1 MFQELERIQS
11 EYLLMG
17 YGPDDARD
25 LALREYGFKLR
36 LRSGAAA
43 AGAPRRRSRGGRQSL
58 PERRNSEFMAG
69 ICAQALMRLSGSLR
83 RKALMGWAQSPDGP
97 GAGEGRRLC
106 AAADGGGPGL
116 EREISKSG
124 DLAGGLLSYLSGKGL
139 A

>member
-1 MFQELERIQS
+1 MFRELEKIQS

-17 YGPDDARD
+17 YSPGDARD
-25 LALREYGFKLR
+25 LALREYGFTLR

-43 AGAPRRRSRGGRQSL
+43 AGASRRRSNGGRQSL

-69 ICAQALMRLSGSLR
+69 ICAQALMRLSAPAR
-83 RKALMGWAQSPDGP
+83 RKALMGWASSPDGP
-97 GAGEGRRLC
+97 GLGECRRLC
-106 AAADGGGPGL
+106 GAADGAWL

-124 DLAGGLLSYLSGKGL
+124 DLAGGLLSYLSGMGL